1 MEQSSYIIKLSL
13 CPIEVRRHHRYLNGN
28 EMTKI
33 TLHEEEWE
41 RRHGWGDRIGDHG
54 KALRKR

>member
-1 MEQSSYIIKLSL
+1 MI
-13 CPIEVRRHHRYLNGN
+13 
-28 EMTKI
+28 KI

-41 RRHGWGDRIGDHG
+41 RRHKWGDRIGDHG